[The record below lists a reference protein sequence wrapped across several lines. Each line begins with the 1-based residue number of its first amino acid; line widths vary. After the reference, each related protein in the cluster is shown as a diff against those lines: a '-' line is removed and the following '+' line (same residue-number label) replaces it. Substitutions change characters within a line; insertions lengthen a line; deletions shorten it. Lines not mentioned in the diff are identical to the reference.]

1 MSIQLCRLI
10 VMSQEYV
17 EISKEDIESIHNTI
31 ESGFSNYR
39 LKDTDFSTDEFKKG
53 SEIVIVQLVAD
64 EEYELPFQTKE
75 ENGKY
80 YISASFEIIKGDI
93 LNAIESGN
101 VLQSV
106 SKYFWDVISD
116 DNSDFGDE
124 CNALVNF
131 LLLTDTYDEEQLK
144 KELDPSKIR
153 SDYKKDHDR
162 IYGDDSLNRV
172 QKSLALK
179 ELVHMSVCQV
189 VNDID
194 LFFSRPLNLTPE
206 EEAEKD
212 RQEAEALRNEMSL
225 S

>member
-1 MSIQLCRLI
+1 
-10 VMSQEYV
+10 MSQEYV

-39 LKDTDFSTDEFKKG
+39 LKDLDFSTDEFKKG

-75 ENGKY
+75 ENGRY

-101 VLQSV
+101 VLESV
-106 SKYFWDVISD
+106 NKYFWDVISD
-116 DNSDFGDE
+116 ENSDFEDE
-124 CNALVNF
+124 CNALINF

-153 SDYKKDHDR
+153 SDYRNDHDR
-162 IYGDDSLNRV
+162 IYCDDSLNRV

-212 RQEAEALRNEMSL
+212 RQEAEALKNEMSL